1 MYCREKKRKWKWKER
16 EKKRDR
22 IHSFQILVC
31 GKTESQLLISNSSPT
46 SMDRHRCIW
55 FENHSLIQYEPNA
68 MTVYRDFSVLTG
80 NEKAT
85 WRIIITANQNIFDVQ
100 YIVIMSGILDQ
111 WEFTMGGTMYSGSL
125 DIEAKPNWQKK
136 KKLLWFTKGC
146 YLLWLWLVKT
156 KTSQRSQIFK
166 HLRVLEL
173 QFHL

>member
-1 MYCREKKRKWKWKER
+1 M
-16 EKKRDR
+16 
-22 IHSFQILVC
+22 C

-136 KKLLWFTKGC
+136 KNCYDLQKVVICCGC
-146 YLLWLWLVKT
+146 GWLRQKLVKDLKSSNT
-156 KTSQRSQIFK
+156 WEFSNCSSTYNICTCPQNLQIS
-166 HLRVLEL
+166 
-173 QFHL
+173 